1 MTIRSARRGLVALLA
16 TMALAPGLAPAT
28 AQVSQGAWWITQ
40 PEPDAAENQG
50 FIPYYEIGPRLREI
64 ETSSNRVK
72 VEVIGQSVEGRN
84 LFLVTVSDPQ
94 AMGRL
99 GGYQALRKTML
110 RDPERAQ
117 EMAAEFEDFKVPI
130 YVHGSIHGNEWPGVD
145 ASIELIERLA
155 YENDPETRKVL
166 DNTILLFNVVA
177 NPDGRVAGQRTNAN
191 GFDLNRD
198 FITQSQPETQA
209 TVKVLTEWNPMVT
222 LDLHGFVNPMLIEPC
237 TPPHN
242 NNYEYDLYIK
252 WAFDQAKAME
262 QALADDLGY
271 SAQIPF
277 RDFPEAWDDWP
288 PVYTPMYAMYHGS
301 YGHTLET
308 PYRDERGT
316 AAHVSAT
323 WGAFRFAA
331 ENRMGMIR
339 DQIEIFKR
347 GFLDMDQ
354 VSIADEYGEVHDFI
368 AEFPRAHVIPVGE
381 GQRSDA
387 EAANLVEFLLANDVQ
402 VERSTKPVTV
412 GEDTYEAGSYVV
424 PMDQPKRGL
433 ANTILGPGWDISDV
447 VSRLYSAPGAWSL
460 GHLWGADV
468 VTAERDEAFDAKTVP
483 VNGASAQGGVDS
495 GKAAAYALEVN
506 SPTAVRAV
514 NALLSEGVSL
524 ELAEEAVSSSG
535 GTLAPGTVLVPAV
548 QKNRLNQL
556 AQTGLRFRAVSSL
569 PDERSTLEPLRI
581 AARVS
586 ELELWVLRELGFEAD
601 AVTGGGINSGN
612 VNLEDYDVLLVTLT
626 NLWNQ
631 LNATGRAAVTSF
643 WEDGGGLVG
652 VRSGGGQIATQ
663 SGHFPVSF
671 IQRSGTGMARLS
683 YEADSPVVGAYPA
696 EDTAQ
701 VESPTWFTS
710 VPAGASVDG
719 RFLEEDFFVAG
730 HWIDRSGAAGQPL
743 VVRGNGTVGDARVVL
758 FGIDPLFRAHPQR
771 TFPAVASSLY
781 WTSSS

>member
-1 MTIRSARRGLVALLA
+1 MTKRSVRRALVALLSV
-16 TMALAPGLAPAT
+16 MALAPGLAPAT
-28 AQVSQGAWWITQ
+28 AQVSQGAWWITE

-94 AMGRL
+94 TMGRL
-99 GGYQALRKTML
+99 GHYKALRNLML

-117 EMAAEFEDFKVPI
+117 QMAAQFEDFKVPF

-155 YENDPETRKVL
+155 FENDPETKMVL

-177 NPDGRVAGQRTNAN
+177 NPDGRVAGRRTNSN

-209 TVKVLTEWNPMVT
+209 AVKVITEWNPMVT

-242 NNYEYDLYIK
+242 NNYEYDLYIR
-252 WAFDQAKAME
+252 WALDQAKAME
-262 QALADDLGY
+262 QELADQLGF

-308 PYRDERGT
+308 PFRDERGT
-316 AAHVSAT
+316 AAHVAAV
-323 WGAFRFAA
+323 WGALKFAS
-331 ENRMGMIR
+331 ENRMGMIQ
-339 DQIEIFKR
+339 DQIEIFRR

-354 VSIADEYGEVHDFI
+354 VSIADEHGEVHDFI

-387 EAANLVEFLLANDVQ
+387 EAANLVRFLLANDVQ
-402 VERSTKPVTV
+402 VERATGPVTV
-412 GEDTYEAGSYVV
+412 GGEIYAAGSYVV
-424 PMDQPKRGL
+424 YMDQPKRGL

-460 GHLWGADV
+460 GYLWGADV
-468 VTAERDEAFDAKTVP
+468 VTAERDQAFDAKTVA
-483 VNGASAQGGVDS
+483 VNTASAKGGVDAGQS
-495 GKAAAYALEVN
+495 AAYALEVD

-514 NALLSEGVSL
+514 NALQSEGLSL
-524 ELAEEAVSSSG
+524 ELATEPVDSSG
-535 GTLAPGTVLVPAV
+535 GTLAPGTVLIPSGA
-548 QKNRLNQL
+548 KNRLNQL
-556 AQTGLRFRAVSSL
+556 AQEGLRFRAVASL
-569 PDERSTLEPLRI
+569 PEREALEPVRI
-581 AARVS
+581 AGRVS
-586 ELELWVLRELGFEAD
+586 DLELWVLRELGFD
-601 AVTGGGINSGN
+601 IDQVTGGQIASGA
-612 VNLEDYDVLLVTLT
+612 VDLAEYDVLLVTLT
-626 NLWNQ
+626 NFWNQ
-631 LNATGRAAVTSF
+631 LGTAGRAAVQAF
-643 WEDGGGLVG
+643 WEDGGGFVG
-652 VRSGGGQIATQ
+652 IRAGGGQVASS
-663 SGHFPVSF
+663 SGHFPVSW
-671 IQRSGTGMARLS
+671 ISRSGTGMARLS
-683 YEADSPVVGAYPA
+683 YEQDSPVVGAYPP

-701 VESPTWFTS
+701 VETPTWFTS
-710 VPAGASVDG
+710 VPAGASVDA
-719 RFLEEDFFVAG
+719 RFLDEDFFVAG
-730 HWIDRSGAAGQPL
+730 HWQDRSGAAGQPL
-743 VVRGNGTVGDARVVL
+743 VVRGNGTFGDARVVL

-771 TFPAVASSLY
+771 TFPAVASSVY
-781 WTSSS
+781 WTSAG